1 MRNLINRL
9 TNETAITNT
18 ATTTGVAAAL
28 LMALNL
34 NLFLVAYVLFVIS
47 SILWAVY
54 AYRNNNRQLL
64 IMNVIFSLINL
75 IGLVRFS

>member
-1 MRNLINRL
+1 MLRLL
-9 TNETAITNT
+9 TNNTAITNS

-34 NLFLVAYVLFVIS
+34 NMFTLAYSLFIMSSVLW
-47 SILWAVY
+47 SIF
-54 AYRNNNRQLL
+54 AYRTSNRQLL
-64 IMNVIFSLINL
+64 TMNIIFVIINV

>member
-18 ATTTGVAAAL
+18 ATTTGVMAAL

-34 NLFLVAYVLFVIS
+34 DMMVLAYILFIIS
-47 SILWAVY
+47 AVLWAVF
-54 AYRNNNRQLL
+54 AHRNNNRQLL
-64 IMNVIFSLINL
+64 TMNLIFTAINL
-75 IGLVRFS
+75 VGLVRFS

>member
-1 MRNLINRL
+1 MIRLL
-9 TNETAITNT
+9 TNETTITNT
-18 ATTTGVAAAL
+18 ATVTGVAAAL

-34 NLFLVAYVLFVIS
+34 NLFILAYSLFITSSVLWS
-47 SILWAVY
+47 VY

-75 IGLVRFS
+75 VGLVRFS